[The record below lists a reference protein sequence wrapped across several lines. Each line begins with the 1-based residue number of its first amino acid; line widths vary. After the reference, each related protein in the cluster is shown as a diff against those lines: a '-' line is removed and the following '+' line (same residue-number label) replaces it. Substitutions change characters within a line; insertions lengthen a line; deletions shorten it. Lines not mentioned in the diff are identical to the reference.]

1 MAQATGADSEVGQLR
16 TVLMHRPGP
25 ELQRLTPRHRDR
37 VLLRTLPWLGRAR
50 QEHDVLSQ
58 VLRDEG
64 AEVLYLMQLLQD
76 CLEYQSARDEA
87 IGLAVADAGLGDEL
101 RGQLRG
107 QLEGLGPE
115 SLAQVLVAGL
125 TPAELKLGHGVVF
138 ELLDRHDFVLD
149 PLPNLVFTRDSSFWI
164 GDQIAVASMAAPR
177 RRREAGLA
185 GVIYRHH
192 PRFAGT
198 KWLYQPELEPLDG
211 GDVLMLSVGVIAVG
225 VGERTTA
232 AAAERLAGNLFDAG
246 LAHTVLAVPM
256 SQRGGNGHLD
266 TACALIDADSVIMHP
281 AVAYTLTAH
290 AITCGPDGLRISRRR
305 PFLEAAAQAMGIER
319 LQVVD
324 TGTEAAADEDHWD
337 DGANILA
344 VGCRVAVSHE
354 RNSRTNARLE
364 DAGIRVLR
372 VPSSE
377 LSSVRGGPRC
387 MACPVSREAAPASSR
402 LDADISESL
411 FRETVRLAPAEAAT
425 VRLGGWPDAPV
436 PATTAASQS
445 QGSAGELASA
455 SLGGRCRYRRRPNR
469 RADLRPTRKT
479 PKSRPIAK
487 MISASVA
494 SHSSACTMATTT
506 RTATIAPAISSKRR
520 SMNPRYGPEPSVS
533 APGSGTDSHIY
544 GFALT
549 ETAK

>member
-1 MAQATGADSEVGQLR
+1 
-16 TVLMHRPGP
+16 MHRPGP

-37 VLLRTLPWLGRAR
+37 VLLRSLPWLGRAR

-107 QLEGLGPE
+107 QLEDLGPE

-125 TPAELKLGHGVVF
+125 TPAELKSGRGVVF

-149 PLPNLVFTRDSSFWI
+149 PLPNLLFIRDSSFWI

-185 GVIYRHH
+185 GVIYGHH
-192 PRFAGT
+192 PRFAGI

-232 AAAERLAGNLFDAG
+232 AAAERLARNLFDTG

-290 AITCGPDGLRISRRR
+290 AITSGPDGPRISRRR

-354 RNSRTNARLE
+354 RNSRTNSRLE
-364 DAGIRVLR
+364 DAGIRVIR

-387 MACPVSREAAPASSR
+387 MACPVSREPAPASSR
-402 LDADISESL
+402 PDTDISESL

-425 VRLGGWPDAPV
+425 VQLTGWQDAPV
-436 PATTAASQS
+436 PAAATASQS
-445 QGSAGELASA
+445 QGNAEELASA
-455 SLGGRCRYRRRPNR
+455 SLGSRCRYRRRPDR
-469 RADLRPTRKT
+469 RAIRKT

-487 MISASVA
+487 TISASVA
-494 SHSSACTMATTT
+494 SHNSACTMATTT
-506 RTATIAPAISSKRR
+506 RTATIAPAISSNRR
-520 SMNPRYGPEPSVS
+520 SMTPRYGPRPALSASGVAQMAISTVS
-533 APGSGTDSHIY
+533 LLQKRRNRRTRRAI
-544 GFALT
+544 
-549 ETAK
+549 